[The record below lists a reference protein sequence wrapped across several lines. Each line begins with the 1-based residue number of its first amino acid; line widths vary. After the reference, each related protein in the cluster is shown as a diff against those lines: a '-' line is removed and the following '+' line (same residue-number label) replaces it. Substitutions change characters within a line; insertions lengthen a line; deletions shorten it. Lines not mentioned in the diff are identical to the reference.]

1 MWGTELQTGVYGS
14 TMLKES
20 QADQLFVG
28 MGSPKQDIFIYENMQ
43 KYQIPVS
50 YSMGAALDFIGG
62 SVKRAPKWMCDHG
75 LEWLHRCMTN
85 PKRLVKRYVEDLRIF
100 SYYRKFRRQE
110 KKAGRL

>member
-1 MWGTELQTGVYGS
+1 MGFEKDPKEMEKIIS
-14 TMLKES
+14 MLKES

-62 SVKRAPKWMCDHG
+62 RVKRAPK
-75 LEWLHRCMTN
+75 WLHRCMTN